1 MICVEGKNK
10 NFFEMRLHDRA
21 VTIIQGKFGVKGR
34 ATTKNFTSVDE
45 ARTFMSQTTSEKA
58 ALGYSVKRSKFHLC
72 SPIYS

>member
-1 MICVEGKNK
+1 MILKSVRVLENDG
-10 NFFEMRLHDRA
+10 RA
-21 VTIIQGKFGVKGR
+21 QVFALDKGKFGVKGR